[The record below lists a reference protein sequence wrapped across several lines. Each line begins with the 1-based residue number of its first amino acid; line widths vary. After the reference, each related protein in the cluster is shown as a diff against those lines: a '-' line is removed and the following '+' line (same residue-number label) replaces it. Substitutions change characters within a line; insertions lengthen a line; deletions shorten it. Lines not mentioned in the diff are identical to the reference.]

1 MFKSQRNRRISTEL
15 FRYTLMALIAVVML
29 VPMAWL
35 FVSSIRPAGS
45 VFQYTSNLSWRTFF
59 PEELSLENYR
69 YVLGESNFPR
79 IIFNT
84 AFVSLTTVVLG
95 TLVNSIAGFAFAVFR
110 FRGKNLLF
118 LVVLVTFMMPFEA
131 IVIPLYILIRA
142 FDWVN
147 SYEAL
152 IVPAIANGFVI
163 FLYRQFLAS
172 IPHELYEAA
181 RVDGASWWTI
191 YWRVA
196 MPLAW
201 PTTVTAM
208 LMIFLQQWEA
218 FFWPLVA
225 ASAPEYT
232 MIQVAIARNITF
244 EEAAWGRLFA
254 TTTIATLVPMVLY
267 LFLQRYYTRSILSS
281 AFK

>member
-1 MFKSQRNRRISTEL
+1 MFKSERNRRLVTEL
-15 FRYTLMALIAVVML
+15 FRYTLMFIIAAIMIL
-29 VPMAWL
+29 PLAWL

-45 VFQYTSNLSWRTFF
+45 VFQYTSELSWRTFI
-59 PEELSLENYR
+59 PQEVSLENYR
-69 YVLGESNFPR
+69 YVLGESTFPR
-79 IIFNT
+79 VIFNT
-84 AFVSLTTVVLG
+84 VFVSLTTVVLA
-95 TLVNSIAGFAFAVFR
+95 TFVNSIAGFAFAVFT

-118 LVVLVTFMMPFEA
+118 IIVLITFMMPFES

-142 FDWVN
+142 LGWVN

-152 IVPAIANGFVI
+152 IIPAIANGFVI

-172 IPHELYEAA
+172 IPRELYEAA
-181 RVDGASWWTI
+181 HVDGASWWSI
-191 YWRVA
+191 YWRIA

-208 LMIFLQQWEA
+208 LMVFLLQWEA

-225 ASAPEYT
+225 ASAPDYT
-232 MIQVAIARNITF
+232 MIQVAIARNINF

-254 TTTIATLVPMVLY
+254 TTTIATVVPMLLY

>member
-1 MFKSQRNRRISTEL
+1 MFKSQRKRRILTEL

-59 PEELSLENYR
+59 PEVLSLDNYR

-110 FRGKNLLF
+110 FKGKNLLF

-254 TTTIATLVPMVLY
+254 TTTIATLVPMLLY

>member
-1 MFKSQRNRRISTEL
+1 MFESQRTRNIVAQFL
-15 FRYTLMALIAVVML
+15 RYTLMVLIAVVMIL
-29 VPMAWL
+29 PMAWL
-35 FVSSIRPAGS
+35 FVSSIRPAGAI
-45 VFQYTSNLSWRTFF
+45 FQYTSQLSWRTFF
-59 PEELSLENYR
+59 PEELSWENYR
-69 YVLGESNFPR
+69 YVLGESSFPR

-84 AFVSLTTVVLG
+84 VFVALSTVVLG
-95 TLVNSIAGFAFAVFR
+95 TFVNSVAGFAFAVFR
-110 FRGKNLLF
+110 FRAKNLLF
-118 LVVLVTFMMPFEA
+118 IIVLVTFMMPFES
-131 IVIPLYILIRA
+131 IVIPLYVLIRA
-142 FDWVN
+142 FGWVN
-147 SYEAL
+147 SYQAL

-225 ASAPEYT
+225 ASAPDYT
-232 MIQVAIARNITF
+232 MIQVAIARHLSV

-254 TTTIATLVPMVLY
+254 TTTIATIVPMLLY